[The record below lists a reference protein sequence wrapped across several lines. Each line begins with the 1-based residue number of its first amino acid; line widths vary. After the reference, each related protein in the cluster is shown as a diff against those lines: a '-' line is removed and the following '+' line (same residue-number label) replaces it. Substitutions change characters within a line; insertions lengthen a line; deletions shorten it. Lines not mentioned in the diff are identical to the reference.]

1 MLEKLDDW
9 VISSQAL
16 VKWGRFRDYARDI
29 LLG

>member
-9 VISSQAL
+9 VISSQGG
-16 VKWGRFRDYARDI
+16 VKSTRFRDYARDI